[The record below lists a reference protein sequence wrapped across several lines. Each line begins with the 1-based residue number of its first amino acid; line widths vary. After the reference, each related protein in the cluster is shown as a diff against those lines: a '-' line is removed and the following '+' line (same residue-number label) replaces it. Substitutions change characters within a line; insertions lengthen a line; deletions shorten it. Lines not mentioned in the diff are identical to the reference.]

1 MLLGDTMGC
10 FCHHSPGWLQI
21 DAIPISWF
29 RDDSVWYT
37 GQNRGH
43 EQTLLT
49 RFGGSIGN
57 MKIIVVCSYLSL
69 KLLLILIL
77 YFK

>member
-1 MLLGDTMGC
+1 MHLRDTVGC
-10 FCHHSPGWLQI
+10 FCYHSPGWLQI
-21 DAIPISWF
+21 DAIPIAWF

-49 RFGGSIGN
+49 GFGAVLA
-57 MKIIVVCSYLSL
+57 M
-69 KLLLILIL
+69 
-77 YFK
+77 